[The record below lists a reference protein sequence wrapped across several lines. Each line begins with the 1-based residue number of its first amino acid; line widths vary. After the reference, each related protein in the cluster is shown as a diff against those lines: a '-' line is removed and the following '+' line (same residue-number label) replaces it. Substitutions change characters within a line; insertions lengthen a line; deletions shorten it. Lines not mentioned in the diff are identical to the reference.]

1 MTAIN
6 LFVDKP
12 SVISYMRKFL
22 LWASLS
28 FVSCLLCAQPAYV
41 KNTIS
46 KEQVISQMN
55 YCINSITNVIHYK
68 SMPLLEHEIDQ
79 LLNNLTME
87 QIVGLYE
94 VQSFRSTMIEKISAL
109 QITEEEKEV
118 MKRVQE
124 MKRENLLY
132 QSISNSLNPTLLLT
146 GGGNNTKQLAF
157 MAIVS
162 VARTAVEYKSA
173 SNEAAI
179 EELQAM
185 WKYRKA
191 DLENFAELRQKALD
205 LVYDL
210 FQKYGLNES
219 DRLTEATSTL
229 FSQIIAEED
238 PHARVRK
245 LLDNKRTFQGTV
257 DYYYYLGM
265 AYIDIDNYSTG
276 KYYLDQYLR
285 MYAKAPIFRYDEKTG
300 CIALSRLALESE
312 LSRSDVIRLVNTAI
326 ENLPNNGPALIQAV
340 LALNNIGEKERA
352 FNLLRSGIDNNQ
364 VSDKDA
370 LVMLATKLLPSMK
383 YYPSILAQMTA
394 AVMHCTGLNIN
405 SYLPFIVNAYPTNYW
420 NELENVIKLNGNEIN
435 INPKYTADLSSLVVQ
450 KEIHKKDC
458 MTIEPCKA
466 TFSNAISEKKINRKF
481 KFLKSNPEQIF
492 IFFDAIPG
500 IDNMYRV
507 KSNLDYQ
514 KVADG
519 DYPGMS
525 SPYIV
530 EKDRKKLSKFCR
542 KQNEK
547 ADGCL
552 RIVVKSD
559 KSGKKKSLS
568 AVYAD
573 YLATA
578 ESEKTFDYSAYE
590 QNYISEEVRKCRIKT
605 RDNVSKICPP
615 LKNAPKKVTRI
626 ILSGVDTVQ
635 LCFAGEKNLSLYSVT
650 LNNQEFFR
658 VPYTAF
664 IESPQIC
671 EDVQSKE
678 GWLKRL
684 FNKVFHKKSEAREIG
699 SAPVDSIG
707 DNGKDEILSG
717 DTEQSWWSTFKDHFD
732 NLFSTI
738 FHRNKKETPVEQ
750 NDSDEE
756 LSSQTEKE
764 SDKNLIQ
771 EIWDAMR
778 FWKK

>member
-1 MTAIN
+1 
-6 LFVDKP
+6 
-12 SVISYMRKFL
+12 MRRIA
-22 LWASLS
+22 LWIFLS
-28 FVSCLLCAQPAYV
+28 FVSSLLCAQPAYV
-41 KNTIS
+41 KNSVS

-146 GGGNNTKQLAF
+146 GGGNNAKQLAF

-162 VARTAVEYKSA
+162 VARAAVEYKSA
-173 SNEAAI
+173 SNEADI

-210 FQKYGLNES
+210 FQKYGLNER

-245 LLDNKRTFQGTV
+245 LLDNRRTFQGTA

-265 AYIDIDNYSTG
+265 AYTDIDNYSIG
-276 KYYLDQYLR
+276 KKYLDQYLA

-300 CIALSRLALESE
+300 CIALSRLAFENE
-312 LSRSDVIRLVNTAI
+312 LSRSEVINLVNTAI
-326 ENLPNNGPALIQAV
+326 DNLPNNGPALIQAV
-340 LALNNIGEKERA
+340 LALSNIGENERA

-370 LVMLATKLLPSMK
+370 LVMLATKLLPSMRK
-383 YYPSILAQMTA
+383 YPSSLSQMTA
-394 AVMHCTGLNIN
+394 AIKHCIGLSIN
-405 SYLPFIVNAYPTNYW
+405 SYLPFIVNAYPTSFW
-420 NELENVIKLNGNEIN
+420 TELDNVIKINGDEIEIN
-435 INPKYTADLSSLVVQ
+435 SRYTADISSLSVQ
-450 KEIHKKDC
+450 KEVHKKACLD
-458 MTIEPCKA
+458 IYPCKT
-466 TFSNAISEKKINRKF
+466 TFSNAISTKKINKKF

-500 IDNMYRV
+500 DGDMYKV
-507 KSNLDYQ
+507 KANLDYQ
-514 KVADG
+514 KVIDG

-530 EKDRKKLSKFCR
+530 EKDRNKLAKFCR
-542 KQNEK
+542 IQNEK
-547 ADGCL
+547 TDGCL
-552 RIVVKSD
+552 RIVIKSD
-559 KSGKKKSLS
+559 KSGKKKSLT
-568 AVYAD
+568 AAYAD

-578 ESEKTFDYSAYE
+578 ESENALDYSAYD
-590 QNYISEEVRKCRIKT
+590 QNYMLDEVWKCKIKT
-605 RDNVSKICPP
+605 RDNVFKICPP
-615 LKNAPKKVTRI
+615 LKNSPKEIARI
-626 ILSGVDTVQ
+626 ILTGVDTIQ
-635 LCFAGEKNLSLYSVT
+635 LRFTGGKNPSLSSVT
-650 LNNQEFFR
+650 LNSQECFR
-658 VPYTAF
+658 VPYNALT
-664 IESPQIC
+664 EKSQI
-671 EDVQSKE
+671 DKDAHSRE
-678 GWLKRL
+678 GWFKRL
-684 FNKVFHKKSEAREIG
+684 FHKKPQIEGYETV
-699 SAPVDSIG
+699 SADGIDGNSADEKPS
-707 DNGKDEILSG
+707 DN
-717 DTEQSWWSTFKDHFD
+717 TEESWWSTFKKDQLD
-732 NLFSTI
+732 NLFSRI
-738 FHRNKKETPVEQ
+738 FHKNREATSVEQ
-750 NDSDEE
+750 NAVVEE
-756 LSSQTEKE
+756 SSSQTEKE
-764 SDKNLIQ
+764 SRKSWLQ
-771 EIWDAMR
+771 KIWDTVR

>member
-1 MTAIN
+1 
-6 LFVDKP
+6 
-12 SVISYMRKFL
+12 MRKNA
-22 LWASLS
+22 LWIFLS
-28 FVSCLLCAQPAYV
+28 FISCLLCAQPAYV
-41 KNTIS
+41 KNAVS
-46 KEQVISQMN
+46 KELAISQMN

-146 GGGNNTKQLAF
+146 GGGNNAKQLTF

-162 VARTAVEYKSA
+162 VARTVVEYKSA
-173 SNEAAI
+173 SNEANI

-238 PHARVRK
+238 PHARIRK
-245 LLDNKRTFQGTV
+245 LLDNRHTFQGTA

-265 AYIDIDNYSTG
+265 AYTDIDNYSTG
-276 KYYLDQYLR
+276 KKYLDQYLA

-300 CIALSRLALESE
+300 CIALSRLALENE
-312 LSRSDVIRLVNTAI
+312 LSRSEVINLVNTAI
-326 ENLPNNGPALIQAV
+326 NNLPNNGPALIQAV
-340 LALNNIGEKERA
+340 LALNNIGEDERA

-383 YYPSILAQMTA
+383 KYPLILSQMTA
-394 AVMHCTGLNIN
+394 AINHCTRLSIN
-405 SYLPFIVNAYPTNYW
+405 SYIPSIVNAYTTNYW
-420 NELENVIKLNGNEIN
+420 TELENVIKINGSEIE
-435 INPKYTADLSSLVVQ
+435 ISSRYTADISSLAVQ
-450 KEIHKKDC
+450 KEIHKKAHLD
-458 MTIEPCKA
+458 IYPCKT
-466 TFSNAISEKKINRKF
+466 TFSNAVSTKKINKKF
-481 KFLKSNPEQIF
+481 KFLKSNPEQRF

-500 IDNMYRV
+500 NGDMYRV
-507 KSNLDYQ
+507 KANLDCQ
-514 KVADG
+514 KVTDG

-530 EKDRKKLSKFCR
+530 EKDRKKLAKYCR

-552 RIVVKSD
+552 RIVFKSD
-559 KSGKKKSLS
+559 KSGKKKSLTS
-568 AVYAD
+568 VYAD
-573 YLATA
+573 YLATTEA
-578 ESEKTFDYSAYE
+578 EDALDYSAYN
-590 QNYISEEVRKCRIKT
+590 QNYMSGKVWKCKIIT
-605 RDNVSKICPP
+605 RDNVFKICPP
-615 LKNAPKKVTRI
+615 LKNSPKEIIRI
-626 ILSGVDTVQ
+626 ILPGVDTIQ
-635 LCFAGEKNLSLYSVT
+635 LRFTGGKNPSLYSVT
-650 LNNQEFFR
+650 LNNQECFR
-658 VPYTAF
+658 VPYNALS
-664 IESPQIC
+664 ERSQI
-671 EDVQSKE
+671 DKDAHSKE
-678 GWLKRL
+678 GWFKRL
-684 FNKVFHKKSEAREIG
+684 FHKKPKTEEG
-699 SAPVDSIG
+699 ETVSADGID
-707 DNGKDEILSG
+707 DNGVDEKPS
-717 DTEQSWWSTFKDHFD
+717 DNTKESWWSTFKKDHSY
-732 NLFSTI
+732 NLVSMY
-738 FHRNKKETPVEQ
+738 FHKNKDGLSEEQAAVVEK
-750 NDSDEE
+750 S
-756 LSSQTEKE
+756 SSQTEKE
-764 SDKNLIQ
+764 SGKNWIQ
-771 EIWDAMR
+771 KIWDTVR